1 MARVGYVAGCAGLST
16 QMSTPPNSLFF
27 FLLSFS
33 LPLRRAKPEK
43 PLYQDL
49 GSVESR

>member
-1 MARVGYVAGCAGLST
+1 MARVGHVAGCAGLST
-16 QMSTPPNSLFF
+16 QMSTPPNSLF